1 MLSAL
6 LGGYLTAYP
15 PPPLPPATAAAPS
28 PSARLPA
35 PFPAR
40 LRHASLLVSRRRAAG
55 AGEALSASAA
65 AEGDDELEAE
75 LQEEGFPNWTGGGGE
90 KEDYDHDPEI
100 GDIMG
105 DYFDDPR
112 KAQTRMEDRIRKKR
126 HKIVQT
132 KTGSPNP
139 MKVVFN
145 KTGLLNVTF
154 SVKFFYNI
162 LDNGI
167 EVSQPPLQEVFTTL
181 IKEACIKS
189 IHMFAQDVASSLL
202 LCLQSLR
209 SWHIVGR
216 LGGCNSM
223 NMQLSQLPLD
233 CKRPTYD
240 ALEGANVTPTSFYNI
255 GDLEIQDNLARV
267 WVDIGIHEPL
277 LLDILLNALTTI
289 SSDHVGIKQVQF
301 GGLEFLNW
309 SEDLK
314 TEEVGYSVCK
324 I

>member
-1 MLSAL
+1 MLPAL
-6 LGGYLTAYP
+6 LGGYLAAYP
-15 PPPLPPATAAAPS
+15 PLPPLPPAAASSS
-28 PSARLPA
+28 PSSSARVPA

-40 LRHASLLVSRRRAAG
+40 LRHAPRLVARRCVAGAG
-55 AGEALSASAA
+55 AGEVVSASAAA
-65 AEGDDELEAE
+65 AEGDDEDEAE
-75 LQEEGFPNWTGGGGE
+75 LQDEGLPRWEGGGGGVGE
-90 KEDYDHDPEI
+90 EDYDHDPEI

-105 DYFDDPR
+105 DYFDDPK
-112 KAQTRMEDRIRKKR
+112 KAQTRMEERIRKKR
-126 HKIVQT
+126 HKIVQA

-139 MKVVFN
+139 IKVVFN
-145 KTGLLNVTF
+145 KFDF
-154 SVKFFYNI
+154 SNSYIWFEFYNA
-162 LDNGI
+162 LLLKDA
-167 EVSQPPLQEVFTTL
+167 TL
-181 IKEACIKS
+181 ISDA
-189 IHMFAQDVASSLL
+189 
-202 LCLQSLR
+202 LR

-240 ALEGANVTPTSFYNI
+240 ALEGANITPTSFYNI
-255 GDLEIQDNLARV
+255 GDLEIQDSLARV

-301 GGLEFLNW
+301 GGSDFVNW

-314 TEEVGYSVCK
+314 TEEIGYSVRK

>member
-1 MLSAL
+1 MLPAF
-6 LGGYLTAYP
+6 LGRYLPAYP
-15 PPPLPPATAAAPS
+15 PPPLPPATPAAQNS
-28 PSARLPA
+28 SARLPA
-35 PFPAR
+35 PFRRASRLFAR
-40 LRHASLLVSRRRAAG
+40 RPAAG
-55 AGEALSASAA
+55 AGEAVSAS
-65 AEGDDELEAE
+65 EGDDEYEAE
-75 LQEEGFPNWTGGGGE
+75 LQGEGFPSWVGRGGGE
-90 KEDYDHDPEI
+90 EEDYDHDPEI
-100 GDIMG
+100 GGIMG
-105 DYFDDPR
+105 DYFDDPK
-112 KAQTRMEDRIRKKR
+112 KAQTRMEERIRKKR
-126 HKIVQT
+126 HKIVQA

-145 KTGLLNVTF
+145 KFDF
-154 SVKFFYNI
+154 SNSYIWLEFYNA
-162 LDNGI
+162 LLPKD
-167 EVSQPPLQEVFTTL
+167 VTL
-181 IKEACIKS
+181 ISDA
-189 IHMFAQDVASSLL
+189 
-202 LCLQSLR
+202 LR

-301 GGLEFLNW
+301 GGLEFVNW
-309 SEDLK
+309 NEDLK
-314 TEEVGYSVCK
+314 TEEVGYSVRK

>member
-1 MLSAL
+1 MLPAF
-6 LGGYLTAYP
+6 LGRYLPAYP
-15 PPPLPPATAAAPS
+15 PSPLPPATSAAQS
-28 PSARLPA
+28 SSACLPA

-40 LRHASLLVSRRRAAG
+40 PRRASRLFAQRPAAG
-55 AGEALSASAA
+55 AGEAVSASAA
-65 AEGDDELEAE
+65 AEGDDEYEAE
-75 LQEEGFPNWTGGGGE
+75 LQGGGFPSWAGRGGGE
-90 KEDYDHDPEI
+90 EEDYDHDPEI

-105 DYFDDPR
+105 DYFDDPK
-112 KAQTRMEDRIRKKR
+112 KAQTRMEERIRKKR
-126 HKIVQT
+126 HKIVQA
-132 KTGSPNP
+132 KTGSPKP

-145 KTGLLNVTF
+145 KFDF
-154 SVKFFYNI
+154 SNSYIWLEFYNA
-162 LDNGI
+162 LLPKD
-167 EVSQPPLQEVFTTL
+167 VTL
-181 IKEACIKS
+181 ISDA
-189 IHMFAQDVASSLL
+189 
-202 LCLQSLR
+202 LR

-301 GGLEFLNW
+301 GGLEFVNW
-309 SEDLK
+309 NEDLK
-314 TEEVGYSVCK
+314 TEEVGYSVRK

>member
-1 MLSAL
+1 MLPAL
-6 LGGYLTAYP
+6 LGGYLAAYP
-15 PPPLPPATAAAPS
+15 RPPLPPATAASPS
-28 PSARLPA
+28 SSARVPVPFSARLSHA
-35 PFPAR
+35 PR
-40 LRHASLLVSRRRAAG
+40 LVSRRRVAGAG
-55 AGEALSASAA
+55 AGESVSASAA
-65 AEGDDELEAE
+65 AAEGEDEFELE
-75 LQEEGFPNWTGGGGE
+75 LQDEGFPRWEGGGGGVGE
-90 KEDYDHDPEI
+90 EEDYDRDPEI

-105 DYFDDPR
+105 DYFDDPK
-112 KAQTRMEDRIRKKR
+112 KAQTRMEERIRKKR
-126 HKIVQT
+126 HKIVQA

-145 KTGLLNVTF
+145 KFDF
-154 SVKFFYNI
+154 SNSYIWFEFYNA
-162 LDNGI
+162 LLPKDA
-167 EVSQPPLQEVFTTL
+167 TL
-181 IKEACIKS
+181 ISDA
-189 IHMFAQDVASSLL
+189 
-202 LCLQSLR
+202 LR

-255 GDLEIQDNLARV
+255 DDIEIQDNLARV

-289 SSDHVGIKQVQF
+289 SSDNVGIKQVQF
-301 GGLEFLNW
+301 GGSEFVNW
-309 SEDLK
+309 NEDLK
-314 TEEVGYSVCK
+314 TEEVGYSVHK

>member
-139 MKVVFN
+139 MK
-145 KTGLLNVTF
+145 
-154 SVKFFYNI
+154 
-162 LDNGI
+162 
-167 EVSQPPLQEVFTTL
+167 
-181 IKEACIKS
+181 
-189 IHMFAQDVASSLL
+189 
-202 LCLQSLR
+202 SLR

>member
-1 MLSAL
+1 MLPAL
-6 LGGYLTAYP
+6 LGGYMAAYP
-15 PPPLPPATAAAPS
+15 PPPPPLLPAAAS
-28 PSARLPA
+28 PSSSARVPA

-40 LRHASLLVSRRRAAG
+40 LRHAPRLVAGRRAARAG
-55 AGEALSASAA
+55 AGTGVGEAVSASAA
-65 AEGDDELEAE
+65 AEGDDEFKAE
-75 LQEEGFPNWTGGGGE
+75 LQDEGFLRWEGGGGGVGE
-90 KEDYDHDPEI
+90 EEDYDHDPEI

-105 DYFDDPR
+105 DYFDDPK
-112 KAQTRMEDRIRKKR
+112 KAQTRMEERIRKKR
-126 HKIVQT
+126 NKIVQA

-139 MKVVFN
+139 MRVVFN
-145 KTGLLNVTF
+145 KFDF
-154 SVKFFYNI
+154 SNSYIWFEFYNA
-162 LDNGI
+162 LLPKDA
-167 EVSQPPLQEVFTTL
+167 TL
-181 IKEACIKS
+181 ISDA
-189 IHMFAQDVASSLL
+189 
-202 LCLQSLR
+202 LR

-233 CKRPTYD
+233 CKRPAYD

-289 SSDHVGIKQVQF
+289 SSDLVGIKQVQF
-301 GGLEFLNW
+301 GGSEFVNW
-309 SEDLK
+309 NEDLK
-314 TEEVGYSVCK
+314 TEEVGYSVRK

>member
-145 KTGLLNVTF
+145 KFDF
-154 SVKFFYNI
+154 SNSYIWFEFYNA
-162 LDNGI
+162 LLPKD
-167 EVSQPPLQEVFTTL
+167 VTL
-181 IKEACIKS
+181 IS
-189 IHMFAQDVASSLL
+189 D
-202 LCLQSLR
+202 SLR

>member
-139 MKVVFN
+139 MK
-145 KTGLLNVTF
+145 
-154 SVKFFYNI
+154 
-162 LDNGI
+162 
-167 EVSQPPLQEVFTTL
+167 EVFTTL

>member
-1 MLSAL
+1 MLPAL
-6 LGGYLTAYP
+6 FGGCLTVASP
-15 PPPLPPATAAAPS
+15 PSPFSPAAALSPGVRLPVPLPARIRPAT
-28 PSARLPA
+28 RLVA
-35 PFPAR
+35 G
-40 LRHASLLVSRRRAAG
+40 RRAG
-55 AGEALSASAA
+55 PGEAVGAAA
-65 AEGDDELEAE
+65 AEEDEGDEEVF
-75 LQEEGFPNWTGGGGE
+75 EEGFSSWEGGNGE
-90 KEDYDHDPEI
+90 EEEDYDHDPEI

-105 DYFDDPR
+105 DYFDDPK
-112 KAQTRMEDRIRKKR
+112 KAQTRMEERIKKKR
-126 HKIVQT
+126 HKIVQA

-145 KTGLLNVTF
+145 KFDF
-154 SVKFFYNI
+154 SNSYIWFEFYNAP
-162 LDNGI
+162 LPKD
-167 EVSQPPLQEVFTTL
+167 VSL
-181 IKEACIKS
+181 ISDA
-189 IHMFAQDVASSLL
+189 
-202 LCLQSLR
+202 LR

-233 CKRPTYD
+233 CKRPSYD

-255 GDLEIQDNLARV
+255 CDLEIQDNLARV

-301 GGLEFLNW
+301 GGLEFESW
-309 SEDLK
+309 SEKLK
-314 TEEVGYSVCK
+314 TEEAGYSVRK

>member
-6 LGGYLTAYP
+6 LGGYLTAYQ
-15 PPPLPPATAAAPS
+15 PPPLPPATAAAPR

-35 PFPAR
+35 PFPSR
-40 LRHASLLVSRRRAAG
+40 LRHASLLVARRRAAG
-55 AGEALSASAA
+55 AGDALSASAA
-65 AEGDDELEAE
+65 AEGDDEYEAA
-75 LQEEGFPNWTGGGGE
+75 LQGEGFPSWTGSGE
-90 KEDYDHDPEI
+90 EDDYDHDPEI

-105 DYFDDPR
+105 DYFDDPK

-132 KTGSPNP
+132 KAGSPNP

-145 KTGLLNVTF
+145 KFDF
-154 SVKFFYNI
+154 SNSYIWFEFYNALLPKDI
-162 LDNGI
+162 
-167 EVSQPPLQEVFTTL
+167 TL
-181 IKEACIKS
+181 IS
-189 IHMFAQDVASSLL
+189 D
-202 LCLQSLR
+202 SLR

-314 TEEVGYSVCK
+314 TEEVGYSVGK

>member
-1 MLSAL
+1 MLPAL
-6 LGGYLTAYP
+6 LGGYLTAFP
-15 PPPLPPATAAAPS
+15 PLSLPPAAAAS
-28 PSARLPA
+28 LSSSARLPVSL
-35 PFPAR
+35 PNR
-40 LRHASLLVSRRRAAG
+40 LRGASRLVARRRT
-55 AGEALSASAA
+55 GEEAEVVRASA
-65 AEGDDELEAE
+65 AEGDDEYNAE
-75 LQEEGFPNWTGGGGE
+75 VHEEGFTRWEGGGGE
-90 KEDYDHDPEI
+90 EEDYDHDPEI

-105 DYFDDPR
+105 DYFEDPK
-112 KAQTRMEDRIRKKR
+112 KAQTRMEERIRKKR
-126 HKIVQT
+126 HKIVQA

-145 KTGLLNVTF
+145 KFDF
-154 SVKFFYNI
+154 SNSYIWFEFYNA
-162 LDNGI
+162 LLPKD
-167 EVSQPPLQEVFTTL
+167 VTL
-181 IKEACIKS
+181 ISDA
-189 IHMFAQDVASSLL
+189 
-202 LCLQSLR
+202 LR

-233 CKRPTYD
+233 CKRLTYD

-255 GDLEIQDNLARV
+255 GDIEIQDNLARV

-301 GGLEFLNW
+301 GGLEFVNW
-309 SEDLK
+309 NEDLK
-314 TEEVGYSVCK
+314 TEEVGYSVHK

>member
-1 MLSAL
+1 MLPAL
-6 LGGYLTAYP
+6 LGGYVAAYP

-28 PSARLPA
+28 SSARLPA

-40 LRHASLLVSRRRAAG
+40 VRHASRLVARRCTSGVG
-55 AGEALSASAA
+55 AGEAVSASAV
-65 AEGDDELEAE
+65 AEGDDEYEAE
-75 LQEEGFPNWTGGGGE
+75 LQEEGFPRWEGGGGGGGE
-90 KEDYDHDPEI
+90 EEDYDHDPEI

-105 DYFDDPR
+105 DYFDDPK
-112 KAQTRMEDRIRKKR
+112 KAQTRMEERIRKKR
-126 HKIVQT
+126 HKIVQA

-145 KTGLLNVTF
+145 KFDF
-154 SVKFFYNI
+154 SNSYIWFEFYNA
-162 LDNGI
+162 LLPKDA
-167 EVSQPPLQEVFTTL
+167 TL
-181 IKEACIKS
+181 ISDA
-189 IHMFAQDVASSLL
+189 
-202 LCLQSLR
+202 LR

-301 GGLEFLNW
+301 GGSELVNW
-309 SEDLK
+309 NEDLK
-314 TEEVGYSVCK
+314 TEEVGYSVRK

>member
-15 PPPLPPATAAAPS
+15 PPPLPPATAAASS

-40 LRHASLLVSRRRAAG
+40 LRHASLLVARRRAAGAG

-65 AEGDDELEAE
+65 ADGDDEYEAA
-75 LQEEGFPNWTGGGGE
+75 LQEGGFPSWTGGGE
-90 KEDYDHDPEI
+90 EEDDYDPDPEI

-105 DYFDDPR
+105 DYFDDPK
-112 KAQTRMEDRIRKKR
+112 KAQTRMEDRIGKKR

-139 MKVVFN
+139 MKVVLN
-145 KTGLLNVTF
+145 KFDF
-154 SVKFFYNI
+154 SNSYIWFEFYNA
-162 LDNGI
+162 LLPKD
-167 EVSQPPLQEVFTTL
+167 VTL
-181 IKEACIKS
+181 IS
-189 IHMFAQDVASSLL
+189 D
-202 LCLQSLR
+202 SLR

-223 NMQLSQLPLD
+223 NMQLSQLLLD

-255 GDLEIQDNLARV
+255 GDLETQGNLARV

>member
-1 MLSAL
+1 MLPAL
-6 LGGYLTAYP
+6 LGGYLAAYP
-15 PPPLPPATAAAPS
+15 PPLLPPSTAAAPS
-28 PSARLPA
+28 SSARLA
-35 PFPAR
+35 AAFHAR
-40 LRHASLLVSRRRAAG
+40 LRHASRLVARRHAAG
-55 AGEALSASAA
+55 AGEAVSASAA
-65 AEGDDELEAE
+65 AEGDDEDEAE
-75 LQEEGFPNWTGGGGE
+75 LQDEGFPRWEGGGGE
-90 KEDYDHDPEI
+90 EEDYDHDPEI

-105 DYFDDPR
+105 DYFDDPK
-112 KAQTRMEDRIRKKR
+112 KAQNRMEERIRKKR
-126 HKIVQT
+126 HKIVQA
-132 KTGSPNP
+132 KTGSPNT

-145 KTGLLNVTF
+145 KFDFSNSYIWFEFNNALLP
-154 SVKFFYNI
+154 K
-162 LDNGI
+162 DA
-167 EVSQPPLQEVFTTL
+167 TL
-181 IKEACIKS
+181 ISDA
-189 IHMFAQDVASSLL
+189 
-202 LCLQSLR
+202 LR

-255 GDLEIQDNLARV
+255 GNLEIQDNLARV

-301 GGLEFLNW
+301 GGLEFVNW
-309 SEDLK
+309 NEDLK
-314 TEEVGYSVCK
+314 TEEVGYSVRK

>member
-40 LRHASLLVSRRRAAG
+40 LRHASLHVARRRAAG
-55 AGEALSASAA
+55 AGEALSASTAS
-65 AEGDDELEAE
+65 EGDDEYEAAAA
-75 LQEEGFPNWTGGGGE
+75 LQEEGFPSWTGGGE
-90 KEDYDHDPEI
+90 EEEEDYDHDPEI

-105 DYFDDPR
+105 DYFDDPK

-145 KTGLLNVTF
+145 KFDF
-154 SVKFFYNI
+154 SNSYIWFEFYNA
-162 LDNGI
+162 LLPKD
-167 EVSQPPLQEVFTTL
+167 VTL
-181 IKEACIKS
+181 IS
-189 IHMFAQDVASSLL
+189 D
-202 LCLQSLR
+202 SLR

-267 WVDIGIHEPL
+267 
-277 LLDILLNALTTI
+277 
-289 SSDHVGIKQVQF
+289 
-301 GGLEFLNW
+301 
-309 SEDLK
+309 
-314 TEEVGYSVCK
+314 
-324 I
+324 